1 MKIYSTPKVPYQIRL
16 QIIKVGLPTE
26 HLSLEGTTL
35 TEVESMVKTVI
46 ENQKISPLI
55 MGKVTNVNIREYLP
69 YPDSKNG
76 EQLSVSLRGFEPKE
90 VLALIINHLTKQEN
104 GN

>member
-1 MKIYSTPKVPYQIRL
+1 MKIYSTPKAPYQIRL

-26 HLSLEGTTL
+26 HLSLEDTTL
-35 TEVESMVKTVI
+35 TEVESMVKKVI

-55 MGKVTNVNIREYLP
+55 MGKITNVNIREYLP

-90 VLALIINHLTKQEN
+90 VLNLIINHLTPKQN
-104 GN
+104 G